1 MPTCFMKTM
10 IKRGGDG
17 EMGLLLK
24 IPGDIGDIIEAL
36 RLPPGEFGGGFA
48 LRSLRWHCINV
59 AYFLQAKHVPL
70 LG

>member
-36 RLPPGEFGGGFA
+36 RLPPGELEA
-48 LRSLRWHCINV
+48 ELR
-59 AYFLQAKHVPL
+59 
-70 LG
+70 